1 MILTFGTARI
11 LCIAAVSVACW
22 SGAPPGDPRGE
33 GAGPSQPIACAE
45 ASFDGSGLGALR
57 IGATIE
63 TVRTACPVIRET
75 PEIREEGLPARVLA
89 VAFGMDTIE
98 AEVDSGRVW
107 RIVLS
112 QPRFRTIDSLGV
124 GTSIARLLA
133 LPGVHGVIGEGA
145 LYLAA
150 PVHCGV
156 SFRVTDPVDDSPAS
170 DWTLPMLKRL
180 PAATVVTA
188 VLISGCLGAG

>member
-1 MILTFGTARI
+1 MEKWLGVTVGLRHSFKDER
-11 LCIAAVSVACW
+11 SRRFH
-22 SGAPPGDPRGE
+22 GD
-33 GAGPSQPIACAE
+33 
-45 ASFDGSGLGALR
+45 ALR
-57 IGATIE
+57 GQSA
-63 TVRTACPVIRET
+63 VLRV
-75 PEIREEGLPARVLA
+75 ARVLA

-145 LYLAA
+145 LYLAS